1 MMKETGAPTSD
12 INYPLLIDPSLT
24 VSATYGVAF
33 GMRVHVEVSNRPAT
47 FIIDKEGVLRYARL
61 GGNYG
66 DRPKPD
72 EIVDRVMRLGQ

>member
-1 MMKETGAPTSD
+1 MMKNTGLETSD

-47 FIIDKEGVLRYARL
+47 FIVDKNGLLQYAHL
-61 GGNYG
+61 GDNYG

-72 EIVDRVMRLGQ
+72 EIIERVMKLQE

>member
-1 MMKETGAPTSD
+1 MIKDTGLETSD
-12 INYPLLIDPSLT
+12 IHYPLLIDPSLT

-47 FIIDKEGVLRYARL
+47 FIVDKDGVLQYARL
-61 GGNYG
+61 GDNYG

-72 EIVDRVMRLGQ
+72 EVVERVIKLQE

>member
-1 MMKETGAPTSD
+1 MMKDTGLETSD

-47 FIIDKEGVLRYARL
+47 FIVDKSGVLQYARL
-61 GGNYG
+61 GDSYG
-66 DRPKPD
+66 DRPTPD
-72 EIVDRVMRLGQ
+72 EIVERVMKLQE

>member
-1 MMKETGAPTSD
+1 MMKDTGLETSD

-47 FIIDKEGVLRYARL
+47 FIVDKNGVLQYARL

-72 EIVDRVMRLGQ
+72 EIVERVTKLQE

>member
-1 MMKETGAPTSD
+1 MMKDTGLEVSD

-47 FIIDKEGVLRYARL
+47 FIVDKDGVLQYARV
-61 GGNYG
+61 GDNYG
-66 DRPKPD
+66 DRPKPE
-72 EIVDRVMRLGQ
+72 EIVERVMKLRD

>member
-1 MMKETGAPTSD
+1 MLNDTGLETSD
-12 INYPLLIDPSLT
+12 INYPLLVDPSLT

-47 FIIDKEGVLRYARL
+47 FIVDKNGILQYARL
-61 GGNYG
+61 GDNYS

-72 EIVDRVMRLGQ
+72 EIVQRLVNLQE

>member
-1 MMKETGAPTSD
+1 MMKDTGLETSD

-47 FIIDKEGVLRYARL
+47 FIVDKKGVLQYARR
-61 GGNYG
+61 GTSFA
-66 DRPKPD
+66 DRPQPEEILD
-72 EIVDRVMRLGQ
+72 ELRKLSP